1 MTSGLKLSYIACA
14 LAVLCSSA
22 QAQSPNPVAPLP
34 PPSALP
40 LVARV
45 ADAGLDPEALRV
57 ALAVELGLAVERVDS
72 SAHAHVQIDG
82 ASLDALHVA
91 FWREDGSQVERT
103 LDVSS
108 MRAQAAEAVAL
119 LAANLVRD
127 EASELLA
134 TLHAASTAP
143 PLSAAASPA
152 APAPAQLQQPALE
165 VPRGCDRRPNLRPVV
180 AGADVVPFVGTD
192 GSESARVER
201 TLSFGVFG
209 SLNGSVRGSQFS
221 TLFNLSERGTCG
233 AQLSGIANI
242 SGGPS
247 EGAQLAI
254 LNWTQ
259 GRLDGAQLG
268 LLDIATGD
276 VYGAQLSLANVA
288 GGDVHGAQLALA
300 NVSAGAFEGAQLGLA
315 NVNASALRGAQL
327 GLFNLANTRLRGLQM
342 GLANVASGPVE
353 GAQLGLANVSSGQ
366 VHGAQIGLVNVAENA
381 DAAVGLVNVMWR
393 GQTHLDVWGTDAG
406 LGMVGLEHGSRGTY
420 NLYGVGA
427 TVRQDR
433 AVLATAFGLGARLWH
448 SRSWFVDLDFVGYG
462 LYRYDSVQKNFDFA
476 GIVQWRVPVGLQLT
490 RGFAV
495 FLAPALN
502 VSIASS
508 ADNVLAD
515 PALYDSRR
523 LTSSGSQV
531 TVRLWPGFSAGLRFF

>member
-22 QAQSPNPVAPLP
+22 QAQSPNPLAPLP

-45 ADAGLDPEALRV
+45 ADAGLDPEALRA
-57 ALAVELGLAVERVDS
+57 ALAAELGLAVERVES
-72 SAHAHVQIDG
+72 SGHAHVQIDG

-108 MRAQAAEAVAL
+108 MRAQAPEAVAL

-134 TLHAASTAP
+134 GLRAASAAP
-143 PLSAAASPA
+143 LTAAASPV

-180 AGADVVPFVGTD
+180 AGADVVPFVGTE

-201 TLSFGVFG
+201 TLSFGLFG
-209 SLNGSVRGSQFS
+209 SLSGSVRGSQFS

-247 EGAQLAI
+247 EGAQLAM

-288 GGDVHGAQLALA
+288 GGEVHGAQLALA
-300 NVSAGAFEGAQLGLA
+300 NVGAGAFEGAQLGLA

-327 GLFNLANTRLRGLQM
+327 GLFNLSNTRLRGVQM

-366 VHGAQIGLVNVAENA
+366 VNGTQIGLVNIAENA
-381 DAAVGLVNVMWR
+381 DAAVGLVNVMWH
-393 GQTHLDVWGTDAG
+393 GQTHMDVWGTDAG
-406 LGMVGLEHGSRGTY
+406 LGMIGLEHGSRGVY

-433 AVLATAFGLGARLWH
+433 AVLASAFGIGARLWH

-462 LYRYDSVQKNFDFA
+462 LYRYDSAQKNFDVA
-476 GIVQWRVPVGLQLT
+476 SIIQWRIPIGLQLT

-508 ADNVLAD
+508 NDNVLED

-523 LTSSGSQV
+523 LTSNGSQV
-531 TVRLWPGFSAGLRFF
+531 TVRLWPGFSAGLRLF